1 MARETKTLSAMHQ
14 SMKNKEIE
22 ETEAIYVSPQKRQ
35 VRLGTADE
43 CGAFDDLTF
52 STVPRV
58 QWCHAFDG
66 AARSMISHF
75 RQCHARV
82 RMTTAVSDRASAKRR
97 TGNADQLG
105 AGRKPTSGG
114 QTH

>member
-1 MARETKTLSAMHQ
+1 MTCETKALSAMHQ
-14 SMKNKEIE
+14 SMKSKEIE

-58 QWCHAFDG
+58 HG
-66 AARSMISHF
+66 AMRVCGRQRRCQIEQARKATD
-75 RQCHARV
+75 RQRRPTQGGEEA
-82 RMTTAVSDRASAKRR
+82 DKRWPDSLKR
-97 TGNADQLG
+97 
-105 AGRKPTSGG
+105 P
-114 QTH
+114 